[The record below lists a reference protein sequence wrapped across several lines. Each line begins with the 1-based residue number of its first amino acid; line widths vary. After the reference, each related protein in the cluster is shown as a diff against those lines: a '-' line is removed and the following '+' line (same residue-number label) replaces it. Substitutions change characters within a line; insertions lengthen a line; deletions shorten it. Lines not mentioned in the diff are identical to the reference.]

1 MPSHLPPRVLALG
14 ETMLMFAPPGHE
26 LIEHSESFRA
36 FIGGSEANVAVGLE
50 RLGVHAGWVGKLP
63 RNALGRKVENGIR
76 RYGVDTSAIVWSE
89 TGRVGTFYV
98 EVGAKPRATKTIY
111 DRAGSAFTTLRADEL
126 DWDYIGAAEW
136 LHLTGITPALS
147 ATCRESAPEILRRAR
162 SRGVKVSLDLNYRSK
177 LWTPEAA
184 RAAWLAM
191 MPYVNIL
198 IATEPDA
205 AILLGDEDAPTADGP
220 PGRLCNCPYEAQ
232 ANAAGPRRD
241 APMGRLPAAGEEA
254 REAMVRRL
262 YAAHEVDAVM
272 LTCGGS
278 GSIAFDGQAIVSRPS
293 VKLEVVNRIGAGDAF
308 AAGLLYG
315 LITTDDL
322 GMGLAYGNAMAALKF
337 TIPQNLP
344 LVDREDV
351 AALVA
356 GQMETR
362 LVR

>member
-1 MPSHLPPRVLALG
+1 MQSHLPPRVLTLG
-14 ETMLMFAPPGHE
+14 ETMLMFAPPDHE

-76 RYGVDTSAIVWSE
+76 RYGVDTAGIVWSD

-111 DRAGSAFTTLRADEL
+111 DRAGSAFSTLRADEL

-147 ATCRESAPEILRRAR
+147 ATCCKAAPEILRRAR
-162 SRGVKVSLDLNYRSK
+162 AQGVKVSLDLNYRSK
-177 LWTPEAA
+177 LWTPEEA

-191 MPYVNIL
+191 MPYVNVL

-205 AILLGDEDAPTADGP
+205 AILLGSSPTADGPPADGP
-220 PGRLCNCPYEAQ
+220 PGRLYEAED
-232 ANAAGPRRD
+232 PRRD
-241 APMGRLPAAGEEA
+241 APMERLPAADDEA
-254 REAMVRRL
+254 RGAMVRRL
-262 YAAHEVDAVM
+262 HATHGVDAVV
-272 LTCGGS
+272 LTCGGR
-278 GSIAFDGQAIVSRPS
+278 GSIAFDGQATVSRSS
-293 VKLEVVNRIGAGDAF
+293 VKLEAVNRIGAGDAF

-322 GMGLAYGNAMAALKF
+322 ATGLAYGNAMAALKF

-351 AALVA
+351 AALVKGEG
-356 GQMETR
+356 GQH